1 MAQVVNQNHISDIVR
16 NNVQFTANIIQII
29 SGISGAAN
37 SIMEVINNF
46 KSTMDNIY
54 GPDGNGGLIQQIANI
69 NESLEKFDKIR
80 ILPGR
85 NKLIRFQFNELHM
98 ILRHMRRLGKGTLFM
113 KDERIQRA
121 ITVINYLKDINETL
135 NSIEFNPTL
144 SIKLELLASSL
155 EALNDDV
162 IPSIRNISLWT
173 LLVNK
178 KGLDKVTTDV
188 FPFMTSIFNLI
199 NQYKFTQLL
208 FLKKKLDMMADT
220 IVSFENVI
228 DELLKFSIKNL
239 WKGIISNLQFK
250 IIRNIFDDLKAI
262 IEFVDSM
269 TLISTTNLKF
279 KSLSQYIT
287 YIFRIMHQTITG
299 LKGKLYSIWNLTIT
313 AIKLSLVAVIFE
325 YIQHIINAVHN
336 SKTFLLT
343 GKLKAISKNLFNIFK
358 ILAKLIVFTSAFGP
372 VMLIKC
378 IIKLFLI
385 AKIFQLLAGVIAFAT
400 LAALVSVPFLI
411 LAIPFTAAIIA
422 MCYIIEILILY
433 SYTISTKDLLRLML
447 IISIIFLI
455 SLIGLALVT
464 LALVAETVMRSYGWI
479 LLFILGLIPIIL
491 SMLLLGF
498 ATISLAAIA
507 MPAVIGMFAMT
518 VMITAVMLMAL
529 QLKLLEKIHLDR
541 RAIMDTVD
549 TIMDVAKEIIYSL
562 FTDDDAKK
570 DLDNAS
576 KAKSWFGAFMGIFV
590 SNKIMLQAILSAGIM
605 ALTFVSVTMIILI
618 ALELKLLQQEAM
630 KLDRDRV
637 LGAVDKVLGTAKF
650 ISDCIFKGKYYDDN
664 TGEIRTDYDH
674 DQKTWL
680 GKMFT
685 GIGTILNTICS
696 SAIMMMSFVSISMI
710 WLMAKELTSLQN
722 IELNKDAI
730 AANIEKI
737 ITTAKQVIDV
747 VNAPSDTKEKNK
759 DDGIIGK
766 LLNFVLPSNM
776 KYMIDAIS
784 TMGFTAVTMIAIGI
798 ICKISKQLTKIQ
810 ELPALDKVQSNTK
823 VLMETCKAVIS
834 IVENQNFNV
843 KKLAKHIKAVRRIKN
858 LVKNIAGLI
867 NIEVKEDKL
876 SSSIGTLV
884 TSANNIITSIGDI
897 NINNINIDRIDKIA
911 EMFRGIKKLANVA
924 NGVTAL
930 TIDELGY
937 TSFIQSVN
945 NIMKELHPKRIGAIK
960 RNNFEHH
967 INIFKDLNESIK
979 HTNETVSSTDISSI
993 VNNESLYI
1001 KLVNLINNVA
1011 KELHPKRVSAVKRNK
1026 FDAQLTVFGLLTSFV
1041 NENYEDI
1048 ANVSS
1053 KTFVSYDK
1061 SGYGQFI
1068 GLLGNSCKDI
1078 IKLVQTE
1085 APDTAIKYA
1094 SKLNNLLEQFSQN
1107 NNKVDLNKLK
1117 ETTNNYIKFLDKIGS
1132 IRVDNLTKAASV
1144 FKQMAQFSESIN
1156 GNFDGLAETIN
1167 ERLMPVLEELKQ
1179 IMNESSDRL
1188 EKGFNSTNETLVA
1201 TSPVPVSKSSMT
1213 GIVKA
1218 GNPGMTDSQASAA
1231 ADKRLADQMRS
1242 QSQTL
1247 VAKLDEVIELLSGRG
1262 RINAMVTY

>member
-16 NNVQFTANIIQII
+16 SNVQFTANIIQII

-69 NESLEKFDKIR
+69 NESLSKFDKIR

-85 NKLIRFQFNELHM
+85 NKMIRFQFNEIHM
-98 ILRHMRRLGKGTLFM
+98 ILRHMRRLGRGTLFM

-135 NSIEFNPTL
+135 NSIKFNPTL
-144 SIKLELLASSL
+144 SFKLELLTNSL
-155 EALNDDV
+155 DVLNDDV
-162 IPSIRNISLWT
+162 IPSIRNMSIKAILISS
-173 LLVNK
+173 
-178 KGLDKVTTDV
+178 KGLNKVTELV
-188 FPFMTSIFNLI
+188 FPFI
-199 NQYKFTQLL
+199 NNVFDILKQYKFVQLF
-208 FLKKKLDMMADT
+208 FLKKKLN
-220 IVSFENVI
+220 IVSSIITSLDDVMN
-228 DELLKFSIKNL
+228 ELLRFSIGSF
-239 WKGIISNLQFK
+239 WKGIIGNYQFK
-250 IIRNIFDDLKAI
+250 LIRNIFDNLKQI
-262 IEFVDSM
+262 IEFVDNM
-269 TLISTTNLKF
+269 GIIDTTSRKF
-279 KSLSQYIT
+279 RLLSKYVT
-287 YIFRIMHQTITG
+287 YIFRIMHKTVTR
-299 LKGKLYSIWNLTIT
+299 LKSKLYSIWNLMIT

-325 YIQHIINAVHN
+325 NIQYIINTIQN

-411 LAIPFTAAIIA
+411 LAIPFTAAVIA

-433 SYTISTKDLLRLML
+433 SCTISTKDLLRLML

-479 LLFILGLIPIIL
+479 LLFMLGLIPIVLLL
-491 SMLLLGF
+491 SLLGF
-498 ATISLAAIA
+498 AIISLAIIA
-507 MPAVIGMFAMT
+507 VPAVIGMFAMA

-541 RAIMDTVD
+541 QAIMDTVD
-549 TIMDVAKEIIYSL
+549 TIMDVANEIIYSL
-562 FTDDDAKK
+562 FANNDAQK
-570 DLDNAS
+570 DIEEAG

-605 ALTFVSVTMIILI
+605 ALTFVSVTMILLI
-618 ALELKLLQQEAM
+618 AAELKLLQQEAM

-664 TGEIRTDYDH
+664 TGEVRTDYDQ

-685 GIGTILNTICS
+685 GIGTILNAICS
-696 SAIMMMSFVSISMI
+696 SAIMMMSFISISMI

-823 VLMETCKAVIS
+823 VLMETCKSVIS

-843 KKLAKHIKAVRRIKN
+843 KGLAKHIKAVRRIKK
-858 LVKNIAGLI
+858 LMKNIADLL

-884 TSANNIITSIGDI
+884 TSANNIITSIRNI

-911 EMFRGIKKLANVA
+911 EMFRGIKKLAKVV
-924 NGVTAL
+924 NGVTVL

-945 NIMKELHPKRIGAIK
+945 NIIKELHPKRISAAKIK
-960 RNNFEHH
+960 QFDNH

-979 HTNETVSSTDISSI
+979 HTNETVSSTDISNI
-993 VNNESLYI
+993 VDNESLYI

-1026 FDAQLTVFGLLTSFV
+1026 FDAQLAVFGLLTSFV

-1053 KTFVSYDK
+1053 KTFTSYDK

-1068 GLLGNSCKDI
+1068 GLLGDSCKDI
-1078 IKLVQTE
+1078 IKLVQSQ

-1094 SKLNNLLEQFSQN
+1094 RKLNNLLEQFSQN

-1167 ERLMPVLEELKQ
+1167 EKLMPVLEELKQ

-1201 TSPVPVSKSSMT
+1201 TSPVPVSKSGMT

-1218 GNPGMTDSQASAA
+1218 ENPGMSDSQASAA
-1231 ADKRLADQMRS
+1231 ADKKLAAQMRA

-1247 VAKLDEVIELLSGRG
+1247 ASKLDEVIDLLNGRG
-1262 RINAMVTY
+1262 RINATVIY